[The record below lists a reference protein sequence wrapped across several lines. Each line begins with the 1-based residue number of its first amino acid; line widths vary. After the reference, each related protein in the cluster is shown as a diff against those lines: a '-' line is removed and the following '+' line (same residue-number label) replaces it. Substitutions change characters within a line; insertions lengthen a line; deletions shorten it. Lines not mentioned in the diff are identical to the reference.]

1 VGKRECRVIGLDW
14 IAYSSR
20 NRKLAVACPAC
31 DEEFT
36 LALNIVHNCRQKD
49 GKQKDGTQKGVAG
62 WIKSTVK
69 RVTG

>member
-1 VGKRECRVIGLDW
+1 M
-14 IAYSSR
+14 
-20 NRKLAVACPAC
+20 VACPAC